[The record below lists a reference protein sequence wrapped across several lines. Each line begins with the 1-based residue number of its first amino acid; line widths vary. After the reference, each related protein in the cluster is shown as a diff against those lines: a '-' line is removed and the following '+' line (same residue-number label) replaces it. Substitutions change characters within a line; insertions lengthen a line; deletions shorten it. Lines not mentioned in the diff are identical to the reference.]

1 MAILYQIETKKQGC
15 IMSKKY
21 ILLLSVLSALLF
33 HGCSDSKKEG
43 GNTSAS
49 ANQMIATTDFKLKGL
64 DDKEYLVKKSGQNF
78 TLDGAENKIVIFD
91 IFATWC
97 PPCRAAAKHLSSLQE
112 KYKENLI
119 VIGIT
124 IEDKV
129 ANEKLKEFASTYKAN
144 YVLVNSEQN
153 RRLSDAIVKELN
165 LGERYPIPT
174 MAMYKNGQLINHYV
188 GATEEEFI
196 ERDIKNAL
204 GK

>member
-1 MAILYQIETKKQGC
+1 
-15 IMSKKY
+15 MSKKY

-33 HGCSDSKKEG
+33 HGCSDNKKEG
-43 GNTSAS
+43 DSTAAN
-49 ANQMIATTDFKLKGL
+49 ANQMIATTDFPLKGL
-64 DDKEYLVKKSGQNF
+64 DGKEYVVKKSGQSF
-78 TLDGAENKIVIFD
+78 TLDGAQDKIVIFD

-97 PPCRAAAKHLSSLQE
+97 PPCRAAAQHLSSLQE

-119 VIGIT
+119 IIGIT
-124 IEDKV
+124 IEENV

-153 RRLSDAIVKELN
+153 RRLSDAIVKELD

-174 MAMYKNGQLINHYV
+174 MAMYKNGQLISHYV
-188 GATEEEFI
+188 GTTEEEFI
-196 ERDIKNAL
+196 ESDIKNAL

>member
-1 MAILYQIETKKQGC
+1 
-15 IMSKKY
+15 MSKKY
-21 ILLLSVLSALLF
+21 ILLLGVLSALLF
-33 HGCSDSKKEG
+33 HGCSENKKESG
-43 GNTSAS
+43 DASSS

-64 DDKEYLVKKSGQNF
+64 DGKEYLVKKAGGSF
-78 TLDGAENKIVIFD
+78 SLDGAGEKIVIFD

-124 IEDKV
+124 IEEN
-129 ANEKLKEFASTYKAN
+129 ASNEKLQEFATTYGAE

-153 RRLSDAIVKELN
+153 RRLSDAIVKELG

-174 MAMYKNGQLINHYV
+174 MAMYKNAKLINHYV

-196 ERDIKNAL
+196 ESDIKNAL